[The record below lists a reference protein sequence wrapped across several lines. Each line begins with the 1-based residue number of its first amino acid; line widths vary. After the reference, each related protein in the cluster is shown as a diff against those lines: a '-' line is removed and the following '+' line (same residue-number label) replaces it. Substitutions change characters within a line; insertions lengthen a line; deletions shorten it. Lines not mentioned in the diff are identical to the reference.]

1 MKIGGGCY
9 NFGGKSKALSHQ
21 RIVIKIGSNVI
32 TQPDGSVNI
41 ELLQHLCWQVS
52 QLKQQGK
59 QVLIVSSGAVAAG
72 RGIFPLQKK
81 VDPVTRRQL
90 LAAVGQNQLM
100 QTYTRLFQQHN
111 DHCAQVLVTKEDFRS
126 RRHYLNI
133 RNCLEGMLAH
143 KVIPVINENDVVS
156 VTELMFTDNDELAGL
171 VAAMLDV
178 HTLIILT
185 NVAGLY
191 DRNPK
196 DPEAQLITSV
206 DSRKFDFADMISAEK
221 SEFGRGGMLTKAR
234 MAQKLAA
241 MGIDV
246 FVAGGKTENILL
258 SVIAGE
264 AVGTR
269 FSAIKK
275 TTGVKRWIGHA
286 DGYVNGKVY
295 VNEGAKN
302 ALLDQQKANS
312 LLPVGIVRIEG
323 NIKKNDIVALCDA
336 DGISFGLGKARYD
349 GKQIKELIGKHGQKP
364 FIHYDYMYL
373 FE

>member
-1 MKIGGGCY
+1 MGEKA
-9 NFGGKSKALSHQ
+9 KALSHQ

-81 VDPVTRRQL
+81 IDPVTRRQL

-100 QTYTRLFQQHN
+100 QTYTRLFLQYQ

-143 KVIPVINENDVVS
+143 QVIPVINENDVVS

-178 HTLIILT
+178 NTLIILT
-185 NVAGLY
+185 NVEGLY

-206 DSRKFDFADMISAEK
+206 DSRKFDFTGIISAEK

-241 MGIDV
+241 MGTDV
-246 FVAGGKTENILL
+246 YIAGGKQEQVLL
-258 SVIAGE
+258 SIAAGE
-264 AVGTR
+264 TVGTKFTALKR
-269 FSAIKK
+269 

-286 DGYVNGKVY
+286 DGNVNGKVY
-295 VNEGAKN
+295 VNEGAKK

-312 LLPVGIVRIEG
+312 LLPVGIMKVEG
-323 NIKKNDIVALCDA
+323 NFKKNDIITLCDEH
-336 DGISFGLGKARYD
+336 GTSFGLGKARFS
-349 GKQIKELIGKHGQKP
+349 GNQIRDLVGKHGQKP
-364 FIHYDYMYL
+364 FVHYDYMYL

>member
-1 MKIGGGCY
+1 M
-9 NFGGKSKALSHQ
+9 SHQ

-41 ELLQHLCWQVS
+41 DLLQHLCWQVS

-81 VDPVTRRQL
+81 IDPVTGRQL

-100 QTYTRLFQQHN
+100 QTYTRLFQQYS

-133 RNCLEGMLAH
+133 RNCLEGILEH
-143 KVIPVINENDVVS
+143 KVIPIINENDVVS

-185 NVAGLY
+185 NVEGLY

-196 DPEAQLITSV
+196 DPEARLITLV
-206 DSRKFDFADMISAEK
+206 DSRKFDFSGMIFAEK
-221 SEFGRGGMLTKAR
+221 SDFGRGGMLTKAR

-241 MGIDV
+241 MGTDV
-246 FVAGGKTENILL
+246 YIAGGKQEKILL
-258 SVIAGE
+258 SVVEGKT
-264 AVGTR
+264 VGTK

-275 TTGVKRWIGHA
+275 TTGIKRWIGHA

-295 VNEGAKN
+295 VNEGARN
-302 ALLDQQKANS
+302 ALLDHQKATS
-312 LLPVGIVRIEG
+312 LLPVGIVKAEG
-323 NIKKNDIVALCDA
+323 NFKKNDIVALCDEQ
-336 DGISFGLGKARYD
+336 GKSFGLGKARCS
-349 GKQIKELIGKHGQKP
+349 GKQIKELVGKHGQKP
-364 FIHYDYMYL
+364 FMHYDYMYL